1 MSMVMLVLHTDC
13 QSGCRTSFVLKY
25 FHRKGQQSNGWRVS
39 IILISDFLSPIRLQF
54 RRRVRSR
61 GLSASTSNLHTYMR
75 LDSRSHQIHDIWS
88 VKEILNRKLITISKT
103 SVRRQV
109 GLIISLY
116 SDNGQHEVSERSLI
130 LDPSASS
137 QQLVGGIITGK
148 IRELSELF

>member
-1 MSMVMLVLHTDC
+1 MSMVMLVLHTES
-13 QSGCRTSFVLKY
+13 QSRCRTSFVLKY
-25 FHRKGQQSNGWRVS
+25 FHRKGQQSTGWRVS

-54 RRRVRSR
+54 RRRVRSP
-61 GLSASTSNLHTYMR
+61 GLSASNLHTYMR

-116 SDNGQHEVSERSLI
+116 TFNPIISDNGQLELPTVGGRHHYRQNTRTVRII
-130 LDPSASS
+130 LD
-137 QQLVGGIITGK
+137 
-148 IRELSELF
+148 FCHN